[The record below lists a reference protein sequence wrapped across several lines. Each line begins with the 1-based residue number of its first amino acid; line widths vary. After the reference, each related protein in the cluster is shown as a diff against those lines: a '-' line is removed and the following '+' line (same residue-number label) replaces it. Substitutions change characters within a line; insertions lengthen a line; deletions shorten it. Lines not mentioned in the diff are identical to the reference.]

1 MSYKMTEA
9 HKQSISKALKG
20 KKKAPFTE
28 EHKKKLAASKWKG
41 GRYRDRKGYILIGN
55 GRIREHR
62 MVMERHLGRKL
73 EKWEQVHHINGN
85 KLDNQLKN
93 LIVMTVN
100 KHSQR
105 HYPKGSKFGINSG
118 K

>member
-73 EKWEQVHHINGN
+73 EKWEEVHHINGIKDDN
-85 KLDNQLKN
+85 RIENLAIMVRGFHKAKLRCPHCLNDFY
-93 LIVMTVN
+93 I
-100 KHSQR
+100 R
-105 HYPKGSKFGINSG
+105 
-118 K
+118 